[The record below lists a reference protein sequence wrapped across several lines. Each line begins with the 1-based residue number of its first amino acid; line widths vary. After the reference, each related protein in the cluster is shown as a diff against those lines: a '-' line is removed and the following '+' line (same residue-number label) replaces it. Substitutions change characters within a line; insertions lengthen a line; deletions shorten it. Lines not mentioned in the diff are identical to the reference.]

1 LATAHSALAT
11 AFAEVEV
18 PAKVD
23 RETYVRQATCAHR
36 RIRQLPDGTDAST
49 KRASQINY
57 QSP

>member
-1 LATAHSALAT
+1 MFSKATWS
-11 AFAEVEV
+11 
-18 PAKVD
+18 
-23 RETYVRQATCAHR
+23 HR